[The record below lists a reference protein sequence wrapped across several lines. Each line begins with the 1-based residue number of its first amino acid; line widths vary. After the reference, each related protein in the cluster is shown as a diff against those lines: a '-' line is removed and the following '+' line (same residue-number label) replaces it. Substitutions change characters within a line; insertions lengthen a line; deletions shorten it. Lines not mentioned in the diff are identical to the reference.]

1 MKNSMRNIIL
11 SASCAASMAGVAAVP
26 AVTEHAFVQ
35 DPQTR
40 VAALTFTLGAESV
53 VTLDVQTNGV
63 SIGWRNFRGGI
74 TGCAFGR
81 VNPAGT
87 YRLEWMPWTTW
98 ADAPKTLP
106 PGSVKA
112 VVTA

>member
-63 SIGWRNFRGGI
+63 SIGVTSDNSLLLGTWEGIYKSTDWDSTWR
-74 TGCAFGR
+74 TS
-81 VNPAGT
+81 GT
-87 YRLEWMPWTTW
+87 NNE
-98 ADAPKTLP
+98 
-106 PGSVKA
+106 
-112 VVTA
+112 